1 MRIILLIKLEIC
13 FNMIS
18 SRYNNETGMLETIF
32 EGKVAISDLKDYI
45 ISVREDKTLPKRLK
59 IFSDASNGK
68 FARKVKPKE
77 LVQFLEENRITLTQK
92 EFIYDAF
99 VISGPMEMAL
109 GMLYKRLNKI
119 GNYKFNIFSTKEAAL
134 SWLKEV

>member
-1 MRIILLIKLEIC
+1 
-13 FNMIS
+13 MIS
-18 SRYNNETGMLETIF
+18 SRYNNETGMLETTF
-32 EGKVAISDLKDYI
+32 EGKIALNDLKDYI

-68 FARKVKPKE
+68 FAKKVKPKE
-77 LVQFLEENRITLTQK
+77 LVQFLDENRITLSQK

-99 VISGPMEMAL
+99 VISGSIEMAL

-119 GNYKFNIFSTKEAAL
+119 ENYKFNIFSTKEAAL